1 MCQRLSLVLLHYKRL
16 SSENSADQHHGFIQI
31 EYSLSTIL
39 SNLLTPACKLKMS
52 ETATKR
58 PKDQSTISE

>member
-16 SSENSADQHHGFIQI
+16 SSEKSADQHHGFIQI

-39 SNLLTPACKLKMS
+39 PNLLSPACKSKMS

-58 PKDQSTISE
+58 LKDQSTISE